1 MRNFVSMKRKVSAAN
16 LSIVITFLL
25 VLLSFGFGYR
35 SYSQAEQRVVSDLNQ
50 ALQRTVLQYKGLW
63 LNFDTI
69 RTYTRLQE
77 VMGSPVSVSSPNKA
91 FTEALA
97 ITALKDISTLSL
109 HILKDNSV
117 VSVVSVFNEI
127 PAGCLASDT
136 LVWLSTTVDTP
147 GVTLS
152 FRGYA
157 HCSATML
164 LSLSQQT
171 IPATL
176 LLAALL
182 WGGFTFFY
190 FRRTR
195 TDADTG
201 NKKQQENTITF
212 GNLSLSLQEA
222 CFYNERQ
229 EKLKLTPMQYTLMEM
244 FYLSSSHLLFKS
256 DICQSLWP
264 GKDNAD
270 ETLYTL
276 IRRLK
281 PIFEDNS
288 NLRITTDR
296 GRAYGLEIRT

>member
-1 MRNFVSMKRKVSAAN
+1 MSCQRYIGMA
-16 LSIVITFLL
+16 LH
-25 VLLSFGFGYR
+25 
-35 SYSQAEQRVVSDLNQ
+35 YSR
-50 ALQRTVLQYKGLW
+50 
-63 LNFDTI
+63 
-69 RTYTRLQE
+69 
-77 VMGSPVSVSSPNKA
+77 
-91 FTEALA
+91 
-97 ITALKDISTLSL
+97 
-109 HILKDNSV
+109 H
-117 VSVVSVFNEI
+117 
-127 PAGCLASDT
+127 
-136 LVWLSTTVDTP
+136 P

-264 GKDNAD
+264 GKRQCRRNALHIDTASEAHCRGQQQPQNNNRPWPRLRTGNKNLNIIRIMKTNRLILLGLICLTAAMPATAQSRSEKKTRIERIVKGGHSCQTIQNQRRPDATD
-270 ETLYTL
+270 E
-276 IRRLK
+276 RQQ
-281 PIFEDNS
+281 P
-288 NLRITTDR
+288 
-296 GRAYGLEIRT
+296 

>member
-1 MRNFVSMKRKVSAAN
+1 MKRKVSAAN
-16 LSIVITFLL
+16 LSIAITFLL
-25 VLLSFGFGYR
+25 ILLSFGFGYR

-50 ALQRTVLQYKGLW
+50 ALQRTVLQNKGLW
-63 LNFDTI
+63 LNADTI
-69 RTYTRLQE
+69 QTYAKLQE
-77 VMGSPVSVSSPNKA
+77 VIGAPVSVNGS
-91 FTEALA
+91 TG
-97 ITALKDISTLSL
+97 LKDVSTLSL
-109 HILKDNSV
+109 HILKKNSPAT
-117 VSVVSVFNEI
+117 VFNEI

-136 LVWLSTTVDTP
+136 LVWLSTTADAS
-147 GVTLS
+147 GLTLS

-157 HCSATML
+157 RCSATML
-164 LSLSQQT
+164 FSLSKQT

-190 FRRTR
+190 FRRR
-195 TDADTG
+195 TKTNASNG
-201 NKKQQENTITF
+201 QQQENFITF

-222 CFYNERQ
+222 CFYNEQQ

-281 PIFEDNS
+281 PIVEDNS

-296 GRAYGLEIRT
+296 GRAYGLEIKT

>member
-1 MRNFVSMKRKVSAAN
+1 MKRKVSAAN
-16 LSIVITFLL
+16 LSIAITFLL
-25 VLLSFGFGYR
+25 ILLSFGFGYR

-50 ALQRTVLQYKGLW
+50 ALQRTVLQNKGLW
-63 LNFDTI
+63 LNADTI
-69 RTYTRLQE
+69 QTYAKLQE
-77 VMGSPVSVSSPNKA
+77 VIGAPVSVNGSHRA
-91 FTEALA
+91 FTEALS
-97 ITALKDISTLSL
+97 ITGLKDVSTLSL
-109 HILKDNSV
+109 HILKKNSPAT
-117 VSVVSVFNEI
+117 VFNEI

-136 LVWLSTTVDTP
+136 LVWLSTTADAS
-147 GVTLS
+147 GLTLS

-157 HCSATML
+157 RCSATML
-164 LSLSQQT
+164 FSLSKQT

-190 FRRTR
+190 VRRRTK
-195 TDADTG
+195 TNASNG
-201 NKKQQENTITF
+201 QQQENFITF

-222 CFYNERQ
+222 CFYNEQQ

-281 PIFEDNS
+281 PIVEDNS

-296 GRAYGLEIRT
+296 GRAYGLEIKT

>member
-16 LSIVITFLL
+16 LSIAITFLL

-117 VSVVSVFNEI
+117 VSVFNEI

-212 GNLSLSLQEA
+212 GNLSLFQEA

-244 FYLSSSHLLFKS
+244 FYLSSSHLLS
-256 DICQSLWP
+256 SLTSANRYG

-281 PIFEDNS
+281 PIVEDNS

>member
-16 LSIVITFLL
+16 LSIAITFLL

-35 SYSQAEQRVVSDLNQ
+35 NYSQAEQHVVSDLNQ

-63 LNFDTI
+63 LNSDTI

-77 VMGSPVSVSSPNKA
+77 VMGSPVSVSSSNRA
-91 FTEALA
+91 FTEALT

-109 HILKDNSV
+109 YILKDN
-117 VSVVSVFNEI
+117 SVVSVFNEI

-157 HCSATML
+157 HCSVTML

-171 IPATL
+171 ISATL

-195 TDADTG
+195 TNADTG
-201 NKKQQENTITF
+201 NKKQQGNVITF
-212 GNLSLSLQEA
+212 GNLSFSRQEA

-281 PIFEDNS
+281 PIVEDNS